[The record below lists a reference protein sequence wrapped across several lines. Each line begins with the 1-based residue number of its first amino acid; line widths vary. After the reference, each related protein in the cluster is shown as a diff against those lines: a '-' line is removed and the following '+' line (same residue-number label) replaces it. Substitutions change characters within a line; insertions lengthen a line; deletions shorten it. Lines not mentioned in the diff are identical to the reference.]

1 MSLVLYIVFFSVG
14 VAAVL
19 LCLIRALSGPSASDR
34 LVAVDGMITIT
45 TAYLVLLGLF
55 LERRIYLDVA
65 LVYAVLAFVGVI
77 AVARYLERGL

>member
-1 MSLVLYIVFFSVG
+1 MSPVLYIVLFG
-14 VAAVL
+14 IAAAAVL
-19 LCLIRALSGPSASDR
+19 LCMIRALLGPSASDR

-45 TAYLVLLGLF
+45 TALLVLLGLF
-55 LERRIYLDVA
+55 LGRRIYVDVA

>member
-1 MSLVLYIVFFSVG
+1 MSVAFYIVLFSIG
-14 VAAVL
+14 AGAML
-19 LCLIRALSGPSASDR
+19 LCMIRTLRGPTAPDR

-45 TAYLVLLGLF
+45 TALLVLLGLF
-55 LERRIYLDVA
+55 LGRRIYVDVA

>member
-1 MSLVLYIVFFSVG
+1 MSPAIYMLLFGIG

-19 LCLIRALSGPSASDR
+19 LCMIRALLGPTASDR

-45 TAYLVLLGLF
+45 TALLVLLGLF
-55 LERRIYLDVA
+55 LGRRIYVDVA

>member
-1 MSLVLYIVFFSVG
+1 MSPSLYIVFFSIG
-14 VAAVL
+14 AAAVL
-19 LCLIRALSGPSASDR
+19 LCMVRAIRGPTAPDR

-45 TAYLVLLGLF
+45 TALLVLLGLF
-55 LERRIYLDVA
+55 LGRRIYVDVA

>member
-1 MSLVLYIVFFSVG
+1 MSLAFYIVLFSVG
-14 VAAVL
+14 TAAVL
-19 LCLIRALSGPSASDR
+19 LCVIRALRGPTAPDR

-45 TAYLVLLGLF
+45 TALLVLLGLF
-55 LERRIYLDVA
+55 LDRRIYIDVA

>member
-1 MSLVLYIVFFSVG
+1 MSPSLYIVFFSIG
-14 VAAVL
+14 AAAVL
-19 LCLIRALSGPSASDR
+19 LCMIRALRGPTASDR

-45 TAYLVLLGLF
+45 TALLVLLGLY
-55 LERRIYLDVA
+55 LERRIYVDVA

>member
-1 MSLVLYIVFFSVG
+1 MSLPVFLSLFGVA

-19 LCLIRALSGPSASDR
+19 LCVIRALRGPTASDR
-34 LVAVDGMITIT
+34 LVAVDGMVTIT
-45 TAYLVLLGLF
+45 TAMLVLLGLF
-55 LERRIYLDVA
+55 LGRAIYIDVA

>member
-1 MSLVLYIVFFSVG
+1 MNLTLYTIFFG
-14 VAAVL
+14 IGAAAVL
-19 LCLIRALSGPSASDR
+19 LCMLRALLGPTASDR

-45 TAYLVLLGLF
+45 TALLVLLALF
-55 LERRIYLDVA
+55 LGRRIYVDVA

>member
-1 MSLVLYIVFFSVG
+1 MSPAVYIVFFSIG
-14 VAAVL
+14 AAAVL
-19 LCLIRALSGPSASDR
+19 LCMVRALRGPTAPDR

-45 TAYLVLLGLF
+45 TALLVLLGLF
-55 LERRIYLDVA
+55 LGRRMYVDVA